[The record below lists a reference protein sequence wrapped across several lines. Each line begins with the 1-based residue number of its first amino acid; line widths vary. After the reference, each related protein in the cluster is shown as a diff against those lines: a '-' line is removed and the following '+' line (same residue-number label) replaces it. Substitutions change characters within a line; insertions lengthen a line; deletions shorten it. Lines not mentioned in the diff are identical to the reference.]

1 MRDPSLNS
9 MAFSLEPVPPFRLD
23 FTVWALRRQPDN
35 FVDGWDGRTYRRVL
49 VLKGRPVQVAVTQVA
64 PSESPRI
71 EVTVAGPRLT
81 RDLKPAVTA
90 ALERLLGIRVD
101 LTGFYRFASQ
111 DAKLESLVQRF
122 RGLKP
127 PRFQTLFETLA
138 NAIACQQVT
147 LLLGI
152 RLLSRLAGA
161 YGLSV
166 AESGSLA
173 HAFPRPESLT
183 HRRVSSLRR
192 IGFSRQKARAL
203 IEVARAVAGKQLE
216 LNALEALDD
225 ATAVQRLCEL
235 RGVGRWSAEYVLL
248 RGLGRLHVFP
258 GDDVGA
264 RNHLQRWLGLKKPL
278 DYDGV
283 NRVIRDWSPY
293 GGLVYFHLLLKR
305 LAEKQLLSAQPP

>member
-1 MRDPSLNS
+1 MNS
-9 MAFSLEPVPPFRLD
+9 MTFSLEPVPPFRLD

-35 FVDGWDGRTYRRVL
+35 LIDGWDGQTYRRVM
-49 VLKGRPVQVAVTQVA
+49 VLRGRPVRVAVTQVA

-71 EVTVAGPRLT
+71 KVTVAGARLT

-127 PRFQTLFETLA
+127 PRFQTVFETLT

-152 RLLSRLAGA
+152 RLLSRLAGT

-166 AESGSLA
+166 AEPDSLA
-173 HAFPRPESLT
+173 HAFPCPESLVR
-183 HRRVSSLRR
+183 RRVSSLRR

-203 IEVARAVAGKQLE
+203 IEVARTVAGKHLE
-216 LNALEALDD
+216 RNALEALDD
-225 ATAVQRLCEL
+225 AAAVQHLCEL

-283 NRVIRDWSPY
+283 NRAIRDWSPY

-305 LAEKQLLSAQPP
+305 LAEKQLLSA

>member
-1 MRDPSLNS
+1 MT
-9 MAFSLEPVPPFRLD
+9 FSLEPVPPFRLD

-35 FVDGWDGRTYRRVL
+35 LMDNWDGRTYRRVL
-49 VLKGRPVQVAVTQVA
+49 VLRGRPFQVAVTQVA
-64 PSESPRI
+64 PSENPRLR
-71 EVTVAGPRLT
+71 VTVAGARLT

-90 ALERLLGIRVD
+90 ELERLLGIRVD

-127 PRFQTLFETLA
+127 PRFQTVFETLA

-152 RLLSRLAGA
+152 RLLSRLTGA
-161 YGLSV
+161 YGLSL
-166 AESGSLA
+166 AEPDSPA
-173 HAFPRPESLT
+173 HAFPRPESLA
-183 HRRVSSLRR
+183 RRQVSSLRR
-192 IGFSRQKARAL
+192 LGFSRQKARAL
-203 IEVARAVAGKQLE
+203 IEVARSVAGKQLE
-216 LNALEALDD
+216 RNAFEALDD
-225 ATAVQRLCEL
+225 AAAVQRLCEL
-235 RGVGRWSAEYVLL
+235 RGIGRWSAEYVLL

-278 DYDGV
+278 DYDDV

-305 LAEKQLLSAQPP
+305 LAEKQLLSA